1 MVNIF
6 QSTYQATASGQTI
19 TLCIVISTSGSVPRR
34 AGAKMLVWPDGRIE
48 GTIGGGGTELE
59 VIKRALQLKPG
70 DTPQIHSFDLKPE
83 HGLACGGSI
92 EVYMEL
98 LFPSERLFIFGAG
111 HIGKA
116 LAGMALRFGFAVT
129 MVDDRAE
136 IFTEADR
143 SAYHCIMASYPEV
156 PASLGI
162 NATDF
167 VVVTT
172 YEHKLDIEITAVA
185 ARTCPLYIGLIGSK
199 GKLALARK
207 RFTEDFGLTD
217 ELINRIDMP
226 IGVAI
231 AAETPDEIALAILAS
246 LIDARNRSHGLKS
259 KK

>member
-6 QSTYQATASGQTI
+6 QHANQAAISGQAI
-19 TLCIVISTSGSVPRR
+19 ILCIVVSTSGSVPRR

-48 GTIGGGGTELE
+48 GTIGGGATELE
-59 VIKRALQLKPG
+59 VINRALQIKPG
-70 DTPQIHSFDLKPE
+70 DLPKIHSFDLKPE

-92 EVYMEL
+92 QVYIERL
-98 LFPSERLFIFGAG
+98 SPSERLFIFGAG

-116 LAGMALRFGFAVT
+116 LAGMAVRFGFNVII
-129 MVDDRAE
+129 VDDRE
-136 IFTEADR
+136 GIFSESDL
-143 SAYHCIMASYPEV
+143 SAYRCILASYPEI

-162 NATDF
+162 NASDF
-167 VVVTT
+167 VVVAT
-172 YEHKLDIEITAVA
+172 YEHKLDIEITAVVA
-185 ARTCPLYIGLIGSK
+185 KEYPLYIGLIGSK

-207 RFTEDFGLTD
+207 RFTEDFNLTE
-217 ELINRIDMP
+217 ELIDRIDMP

-246 LIDARNRSHGLKS
+246 LIDARNRSRGIMP

>member
-1 MVNIF
+1 
-6 QSTYQATASGQTI
+6 
-19 TLCIVISTSGSVPRR
+19 
-34 AGAKMLVWPDGRIE
+34 
-48 GTIGGGGTELE
+48 
-59 VIKRALQLKPG
+59 
-70 DTPQIHSFDLKPE
+70 
-83 HGLACGGSI
+83 
-92 EVYMEL
+92 
-98 LFPSERLFIFGAG
+98 
-111 HIGKA
+111 
-116 LAGMALRFGFAVT
+116 
-129 MVDDRAE
+129 
-136 IFTEADR
+136 
-143 SAYHCIMASYPEV
+143 
-156 PASLGI
+156 
-162 NATDF
+162 
-167 VVVTT
+167 VVTT